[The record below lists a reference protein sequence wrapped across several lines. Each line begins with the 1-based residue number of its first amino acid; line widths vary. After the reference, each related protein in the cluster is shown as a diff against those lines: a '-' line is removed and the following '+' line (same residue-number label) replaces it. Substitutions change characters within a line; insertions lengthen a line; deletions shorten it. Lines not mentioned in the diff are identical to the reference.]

1 MTAKRSNIFLA
12 DEDRTA
18 IHTVRERYGLSTD
31 SDALRLAIRVLAASP
46 KLALPKDWQ
55 PRPNWQR
62 QPKPKGHST

>member
-1 MTAKRSNIFLA
+1 MTSKRSNIFLA

-18 IHTVRERYGLSTD
+18 IQTVRERYGLSTD

-46 KLALPKDWQ
+46 KLALPKGWQ

-62 QPKPKGHST
+62 QPKPKDRSK